1 MRARRRSTE
10 QSGRKRSRGAFPSL
24 LLFTS
29 PLPVFC
35 RSTLTILM
43 SLTNGER
50 SGEESIVGDRSYEA
64 PRGVRSVRAL
74 AIVALALADHPAPS
88 DIVLTLLH

>member
-10 QSGRKRSRGAFPSL
+10 RSGRKRSRGAFY
-24 LLFTS
+24 LFTS

-50 SGEESIVGDRSYEA
+50 GGEESIVGDRSYEA
-64 PRGVRSVRAL
+64 PRGVSACTCYRRPRSC
-74 AIVALALADHPAPS
+74 
-88 DIVLTLLH
+88 